1 MVKEE
6 KGGRD
11 ILKKLLV
18 LLLLLCVIQP
28 VNAAVIYGKLYRW
41 DTLDILKNVV
51 VTIKDHSIQRMI
63 SKNGSYS
70 FDVPP
75 GNYTIIA
82 EHGDLYA
89 VENVTVVNGKNR
101 FDIILFPRLNIS
113 EPPAMPSIPTTT
125 QTTKKSGFPYYILAI
140 IICAAVVGGLYY
152 KKAREKGEEEEELPP
167 DLSEVL
173 EVIRSEGGRI
183 TQKELRKRL
192 GYSEAKMSL
201 VIADLERRGLVE
213 KVKKGRGNIIFL
225 KKP

>member
-1 MVKEE
+1 MTKEG
-6 KGGRD
+6 KGGKD
-11 ILKKLLV
+11 ILKKLLIV
-18 LLLLLCVIQP
+18 LLVLCVIQP

-89 VENVTVVNGKNR
+89 IENVTVVNGKNR

-113 EPPAMPSIPTTT
+113 EPPAMPSIPTT
-125 QTTKKSGFPYYILAI
+125 QTKRSGFPYYLLVVV
-140 IICAAVVGGLYY
+140 ICAVIIGGLYY
-152 KKAREKGEEEEELPP
+152 IKIREKSSEEEELNP
-167 DLSEVL
+167 DLAKVL
-173 EVIRSEGGRI
+173 EIIRSEGGRI

-201 VIADLERRGLVE
+201 IIADLERRGLVE

-225 KKP
+225 KKF